1 MTEIH
6 PSAIIEDGA
15 ELGANVR
22 IGPYCVVS
30 GGARI
35 GDSTVLHAH
44 VAVAGHTRIGAG
56 CEIFPFAS
64 IGSPPQDL
72 KYRGEKNELVIGERN
87 IIREHVTM
95 NPGTRPEA
103 RRTVV
108 GSDNMFMMGAHVAHD
123 CVVGNHVVFA
133 NNATIGG
140 FCTIGD
146 YAILGGLA
154 AVHQFVRV
162 GRNAIIGGLTG
173 VTRDVIPFGM
183 AVGDR
188 AGLGGLNII
197 GMKRMGMSRS
207 EIHNLRKAY
216 RIIFEDADSL
226 ANGVERAAK
235 AFPGD
240 GNVAIL
246 IEFMRESTER
256 HFTLPRRA
264 VAS

>member
-1 MTEIH
+1 MTDIH

-35 GDSTVLHAH
+35 GDGTVLHSH
-44 VAVAGHTRIGAG
+44 VSVSGHTQIGAD

-64 IGSPPQDL
+64 IGSAPQDL
-72 KYRGEKNELVIGERN
+72 KYRGEKNELIVGDRN

-95 NPGTRPEA
+95 NAGTKPD
-103 RRTVV
+103 RRLTVV
-108 GSDNMFMMGAHVAHD
+108 GSDNMFMIGAHVAHD
-123 CVVGNHVVFA
+123 CVVGDHVVFA

-140 FCTIGD
+140 FCTVGD
-146 YAILGGLA
+146 YVIIGGLA

-162 GRNAIIGGLTG
+162 GRNAIIGGVSG
-173 VTRDVIPFGM
+173 VVNDVIPYGM
-183 AVGDR
+183 VVGDR
-188 AGLGGLNII
+188 AKLGGLNII
-197 GMKRMGMSRS
+197 GMKRMGMSRA

-216 RIIFEDADSL
+216 RMIFENSDSL
-226 ANGVERAAK
+226 ARGLDEAEK

-240 GNVAIL
+240 AKVAML
-246 IEFMRESTER
+246 IEFMRAPSDR
-256 HFTLPRRA
+256 HYCLPRRA
-264 VAS
+264 VAT